1 MGCAVIINEQFLFNS
16 QITSCGDKMDP
27 DMLMTVTLNVRCYC
41 EGCISLRLDRE
52 VWDKFQYQGKFT
64 ANPFFFSHFVHL
76 NYLDL

>member
-52 VWDKFQYQGKFT
+52 VWDKFT
-64 ANPFFFSHFVHL
+64 TRENSLLTLFFSHFVHL
-76 NYLDL
+76 NYLDV

>member
-1 MGCAVIINEQFLFNS
+1 MCCAVIINEQVLFNS

-41 EGCISLRLDRE
+41 EGCVSLRLDRE
-52 VWDKFQYQGKFT
+52 VWDKFT
-64 ANPFFFSHFVHL
+64 TRENSLLTHFFHFVHL